1 MFASGAMIAVTEL
14 SQVGEA
20 RRHIRQVAADADFG
34 ESDRETAALIATE
47 LATNLA
53 RHAQGGEIHVR
64 CEVTENDRWLEIMS
78 VDRGPGM
85 TSVARCMEDGFSTGG
100 TSGTGLGAAKRLA
113 TEFDIHSSQP
123 AGTVVLA
130 RLRSGSLTRTR
141 QRFSWGTMCR
151 PAPGE
156 TICGDAW
163 RIAER
168 NDTLTIMLVDG
179 LGHGPLAANASHE
192 ALAAF
197 DVDPFVPLTALAQRA
212 DAKMRGTRGAA
223 MAAAQI
229 NARTRT
235 MKYIGVGNIA
245 GHLRLDGE
253 EKGRGLVSHNGTLGV
268 QIRKLQEFD
277 YPFPDQ
283 ALLVMYSD
291 GLQSRWSLEKYSGL
305 SRQHPA
311 LIAGVLY
318 RDYTRGRDDV
328 TVAAVRMPAIEGS

>member
-1 MFASGAMIAVTEL
+1 MFASGAMIAVTEM

-20 RRHIRQVAADADFG
+20 RRHIRQLAADADFA
-34 ESDRETAALIATE
+34 ETQRETAALITTE

-53 RHAQGGEIHVR
+53 QHAQGGEIHIR
-64 CEVTENDRWLEIMS
+64 CEVAENDRWLEIMS

-85 TSVARCMEDGFSTGG
+85 TNVARCMEDGFSTGG

-113 TEFDIHSSQP
+113 TEFDIYSSQP
-123 AGTVVLA
+123 AGTVVLT
-130 RLRSGSLTRTR
+130 RLRSGQLTRPR
-141 QRFSWGTMCR
+141 HRFSWGAICR

-168 NDTLTIMLVDG
+168 DDTLTIMLVDG
-179 LGHGPLAANASHE
+179 LGHGPLAANASDE

-197 DVDPFVPLTALAQRA
+197 DVDPFVPLTTLTQRA

-229 NARTRT
+229 NARSKTL
-235 MKYIGVGNIA
+235 KYIGVGNIA
-245 GHLRLDGE
+245 GHQRLDGE

-283 ALLVMYSD
+283 ALLVMHSD
-291 GLQSRWSLEKYSGL
+291 GLQSRWSLEKYAGL

-311 LIAGVLY
+311 VIAGVLY

-328 TVAAVRMPAIEGS
+328 TVAAVRMSAIEEN